1 MSLDI
6 ADLRQEN
13 LRETLK
19 RLETTTGKRAG
30 KRKRQERPSREM
42 PEMNLSVSELRRQL
56 KGLKESMD
64 GDKLILAKRL
74 HKARKT
80 PCTK

>member
-1 MSLDI
+1 
-6 ADLRQEN
+6 
-13 LRETLK
+13 
-19 RLETTTGKRAG
+19 
-30 KRKRQERPSREM
+30 M